1 MAYRYKPGKSS
12 WQKERQNRGHF
23 RRSRLECQIVYIR
36 QYNILLALQME
47 RKSGSIDDRRLSD
60 HLFSS
65 SARASTAV
73 QSLAYRRVRSE
84 TTDRTGET
92 EKNDAITV
100 KEAFDYRENHYC
112 IESQVRA
119 DESRWKSMCRLDA

>member
-23 RRSRLECQIVYIR
+23 RPSRLECQIVYIR

-47 RKSGSIDDRRLSD
+47 RKSSSIDDRRLSD

-100 KEAFDYRENHYC
+100 KEAFDYREKNYC

-119 DESRWKSMCRLDA
+119 DESQWKSMCRLDA